1 MGYCTKNIYSSS
13 KHGAHLPVSN
23 WGPAMVKVSRQRSAE
38 LRIELLDAAAAELR
52 RVGYDAMA
60 LTTVAGNCGL
70 ATSAIYNRF
79 PTKEALVDAL
89 LIERIE
95 PELGAQTD
103 AETIAFWSG
112 SEEPPK
118 LNFAQLGVVAELLLA
133 ARHTPSLR
141 DSVYGFLRRRTAIAS
156 AERDKAAARGDVR
169 DNQDPRVQVLMR
181 AATWIG
187 SYFFGLVSEQPKR
200 GDRTLNALTRMTVM
214 NVPFSTPLPPETP
227 NKPRVM
233 PKVRSVDGDAHDK
246 IHVALVD
253 AAAEVF
259 AELGYEAAAVADI
272 ARHAQLTTGAIY
284 NRFSGKA
291 GLMNEVILAKLA
303 HDAQIVGSDLV
314 RAIASSTPISQTAL
328 KDLMS
333 RLNDDS
339 SVNNRGLRL
348 AARDAARH
356 EPEVAAVVGPLQDAT
371 LANMANFVRN
381 AQGEGLI
388 RSDIDAEVAVWFWS
402 VNPVGAGLIGAAF
415 PEIPLQAFGPFYST
429 AMQILRTQP
438 T

>member
-1 MGYCTKNIYSSS
+1 
-13 KHGAHLPVSN
+13 
-23 WGPAMVKVSRQRSAE
+23 MVKVSRQRSAE

-89 LIERIE
+89 LTERIE

-103 AETIAFWSG
+103 TETVAFWSG
-112 SEEPPK
+112 SGEPPK

-133 ARHTPSLR
+133 ARHTPSLHN
-141 DSVYGFLRRRTAIAS
+141 SVYGFLHRRAATAL
-156 AERDKAAARGDVR
+156 AERNKAAARGDVR
-169 DNQDPRVQVLMR
+169 DDQDPRVQVLMR

-187 SYFFGLVSEQPKR
+187 SYFFSLVSEPPKR
-200 GDRTLNALTRMTVM
+200 GEKTLNELTRMAVM
-214 NVPFSTPLPPETP
+214 NVPFSTPLPPQSP

-233 PKVRSVDGDAHDK
+233 PKVRSVQDDANDN

-253 AAAEVF
+253 SAAEVF

-272 ARHAQLTTGAIY
+272 ARRAQLTTGAIY

-291 GLMNEVILAKLA
+291 GLMNEVILSKLA
-303 HDAQIVGSDLV
+303 DDAQIVGSDLV
-314 RAIASSTPISQTAL
+314 RAIASSTPISQPAL

-333 RLNDDS
+333 RLNDDT

-356 EPEVAAVVGPLQDAT
+356 EPEVAAIVGPLQDAT
-371 LANMANFVRN
+371 LSSMADFVRN

-388 RSDIDAEVAVWFWS
+388 RSDIDPEVAVWFWS
-402 VNPVGAGLIGAAF
+402 VNPVGAGLVGAAF
-415 PEIPLQAFGPFYST
+415 PEIPLQTFGPFYST

-438 T
+438 A

>member
-1 MGYCTKNIYSSS
+1 
-13 KHGAHLPVSN
+13 
-23 WGPAMVKVSRQRSAE
+23 MVKVSRQRSAE

-89 LIERIE
+89 LTERIE

-103 AETIAFWSG
+103 TETVAFWSG
-112 SEEPPK
+112 SGEPPK

-133 ARHTPSLR
+133 ARHTPSLHN
-141 DSVYGFLRRRTAIAS
+141 SVYGFLHRRAATAL
-156 AERDKAAARGDVR
+156 AERNKAAARGDVR
-169 DNQDPRVQVLMR
+169 DDQDPRVQVLMR

-187 SYFFGLVSEQPKR
+187 SYFFSLVSEPPKR
-200 GDRTLNALTRMTVM
+200 GEKTLNELTRMAVM
-214 NVPFSTPLPPETP
+214 NVPFSTPLPPQSP

-233 PKVRSVDGDAHDK
+233 PKVRSVQDDANDN

-253 AAAEVF
+253 SAAEVF

-272 ARHAQLTTGAIY
+272 ARRAQLTTGAIY

-291 GLMNEVILAKLA
+291 GLMNEVILSKLA
-303 HDAQIVGSDLV
+303 DDAQIVGSDLV
-314 RAIASSTPISQTAL
+314 RAIASSTPISQPAL

-333 RLNDDS
+333 RLNDDTT
-339 SVNNRGLRL
+339 VNNRGLRL

-356 EPEVAAVVGPLQDAT
+356 ESEVAAVVGPLQDAT
-371 LANMANFVRN
+371 LSSMADFVRN

-388 RSDIDAEVAVWFWS
+388 RSDIDPEVAVWFWS
-402 VNPVGAGLIGAAF
+402 VNPVGAGLVG
-415 PEIPLQAFGPFYST
+415 
-429 AMQILRTQP
+429 
-438 T
+438 

>member
-1 MGYCTKNIYSSS
+1 
-13 KHGAHLPVSN
+13 
-23 WGPAMVKVSRQRSAE
+23 MVKVSRQRSAE

-89 LIERIE
+89 LTERIE

-103 AETIAFWSG
+103 TETVAFWSG
-112 SEEPPK
+112 SGEPPK

-133 ARHTPSLR
+133 ARHTPSLHN
-141 DSVYGFLRRRTAIAS
+141 SVYGFLHRRAATAL
-156 AERDKAAARGDVR
+156 AERNKAAARGDVR
-169 DNQDPRVQVLMR
+169 DDQDPRVQVLMR

-187 SYFFGLVSEQPKR
+187 SYFFSLVSEPPKR
-200 GDRTLNALTRMTVM
+200 GEKTLNELTRMAVM
-214 NVPFSTPLPPETP
+214 NVPFSTPLPPQSP

-233 PKVRSVDGDAHDK
+233 PKVRSVQDDANDN

-253 AAAEVF
+253 SAAEVF

-272 ARHAQLTTGAIY
+272 ARRAQLTTGAIY

-291 GLMNEVILAKLA
+291 GLMNEVILSKLA
-303 HDAQIVGSDLV
+303 DDAQIVGSDLV
-314 RAIASSTPISQTAL
+314 RAIASSTPISQPAL

-339 SVNNRGLRL
+339 TVNNRGLRL

-356 EPEVAAVVGPLQDAT
+356 EPEVAAIVGPLQDAT
-371 LANMANFVRN
+371 LSSMADFVRN

-388 RSDIDAEVAVWFWS
+388 RSDIDPEVAVWFWS
-402 VNPVGAGLIGAAF
+402 VNPVGAGLVGAAF
-415 PEIPLQAFGPFYST
+415 PEIPLQTFGPFYST

-438 T
+438 A

>member
-1 MGYCTKNIYSSS
+1 
-13 KHGAHLPVSN
+13 
-23 WGPAMVKVSRQRSAE
+23 
-38 LRIELLDAAAAELR
+38 
-52 RVGYDAMA
+52 MA

-79 PTKEALVDAL
+79 PTKESLVDAL
-89 LIERIE
+89 LTERIE
-95 PELGAQTD
+95 PDLGAQAD
-103 AETIAFWSG
+103 AEALAFWSG
-112 SEEPPK
+112 LDEPPK
-118 LNFAQLGVVAELLLA
+118 INVEQLGVVAELLLA
-133 ARHTPSLR
+133 ARHTPSLH
-141 DSVYGFLRRRTAIAS
+141 DPVYGFVRRRAATGL
-156 AERDKAAARGDVR
+156 AERNKAAERGDVR

-200 GDRTLNALTRMTVM
+200 GEKTLNALTRMTVM
-214 NVPFSTPLPPETP
+214 NVPFSTPLPPQSP

-233 PKVRSVDGDAHDK
+233 PKVRDVEDDAYDK

-259 AELGYEAAAVADI
+259 SELGYEAAAVADI
-272 ARHAQLTTGAIY
+272 ARRAQLTTGAIY

-291 GLMNEVILAKLA
+291 GLMNAVILAKLA
-303 HDAQIVGSDLV
+303 RDAQIVGSDLV
-314 RAIASSTPISQTAL
+314 RAIASSTPISQPAL

-333 RLNDDS
+333 RLNDDT

-356 EPEVAAVVGPLQDAT
+356 EPEVAAIVGPLQDAT
-371 LANMANFVRN
+371 LASMANFVRN

-402 VNPVGAGLIGAAF
+402 ANPVGAGLVGAAF

-429 AMQILRTQP
+429 AMQILRTQS

>member
-1 MGYCTKNIYSSS
+1 
-13 KHGAHLPVSN
+13 
-23 WGPAMVKVSRQRSAE
+23 MVKVSRQRSAE

-60 LTTVAGNCGL
+60 LTAVAGNCGL

-89 LIERIE
+89 LTERIE

-103 AETIAFWSG
+103 AETAAFWSG

-118 LNFAQLGVVAELLLA
+118 LNFGQLGVVAELLLA
-133 ARHTPSLR
+133 ARHTPSLHN
-141 DSVYGFLRRRTAIAS
+141 SVYGFLQRRAAIALV
-156 AERDKAAARGDVR
+156 ERNKAAARGDVR
-169 DNQDPRVQVLMR
+169 DDQDPRVQVLMR

-187 SYFFGLVSEQPKR
+187 SYFFGLVSEPPKR
-200 GDRTLNALTRMTVM
+200 GEKTL
-214 NVPFSTPLPPETP
+214 NVPFSTPLPSESP

-233 PKVRSVDGDAHDK
+233 PKVRSVDDEDHDK
-246 IHVALVD
+246 IHIALVD
-253 AAAEVF
+253 SAAEVF
-259 AELGYEAAAVADI
+259 SEMGYEAAAVADI
-272 ARHAQLTTGAIY
+272 ARRAQLTTGAIY

-303 HDAQIVGSDLV
+303 RDAQIVGSDLV
-314 RAIASSTPISQTAL
+314 RAIASSSPLSQPAL
-328 KDLMS
+328 KELMS

-339 SVNNRGLRL
+339 TVNNRGLRL

-371 LANMANFVRN
+371 LSSMAEFVRN

-388 RSDIDAEVAVWFWS
+388 RSDIDPEVAVWFWS
-402 VNPVGAGLIGAAF
+402 VNPVGAGLVGAAF

-438 T
+438 A